1 VKWRA
6 LAALLLIASCSR
18 PAAKP
23 PAASNDPNQLPTDI
37 INEQSSLL
45 DITRGATIVSRT
57 GENLL
62 LTSALNTIDGDIG
75 TYWQSPPHD
84 FPQSIVIGLGA
95 PSNID
100 RVGIRSLAQYGFV
113 AGRVTF
119 ETSLDGNTWSR
130 LTTITASEV
139 REGQWWD
146 VPSAKASYLRVTI
159 PAPSTKAHD
168 VRLHS
173 IYAHGAEIAPRIDP
187 RIDGCWSVNGSAAAF
202 VQHAAHATGVLAR
215 GAQPVFLDGA
225 TNGRLWRFNWIR
237 GNDFG
242 FAALTI
248 AQDGKHLNAIEWHE
262 QAIPLFRSAALFGE
276 RATCAAPAPRDDVP
290 LAVLHRAG
298 RVSLFALQFDATGQ
312 LDANASREALQ
323 SILAIARVAP
333 PVVLVAHEFRQTDAR
348 RNKELAQREIDS
360 LKAALIPLGA
370 DLSRISFLA
379 AGSDNPRHIPETDV
393 ARAIYSSVEMEV
405 RR

>member
-1 VKWRA
+1 MKLRA

-23 PAASNDPNQLPTDI
+23 PAASNDPNALPTDI
-37 INEQSSLL
+37 VNEQSSLL
-45 DITRGATIVSRT
+45 DITKGATIVSRT

-62 LTSALNTIDGDIG
+62 LTSALNTIDGDVG

-100 RVGIRSLAQYGFV
+100 RVGIRSLTQYGFV
-113 AGRVTF
+113 AGRVAF
-119 ETSLDGNTWSR
+119 EYSLDGNTWNP

-139 REGQWWD
+139 REGQWWN
-146 VPSAKASYLRVTI
+146 VPSVKASYLRVTI
-159 PAPSTKAHD
+159 PEAAAKAHD

-173 IYAHGAEIAPRIDP
+173 IYAHGAEIAPRVDP
-187 RIDGCWSVNGSAAAF
+187 SIDGCWEVNGSAAAF
-202 VQHAAHATGVLAR
+202 VQHGAHATGVLTR

-248 AQDGKHLNAIEWHE
+248 AQDGKHLDAIEWHE
-262 QAIPLFRSAALFGE
+262 QAIPLFRSAPLFGE
-276 RATCAAPAPRDDVP
+276 RSSCSAPAPHDDVP

-298 RVSLFALQFDATGQ
+298 RVSLFALQFDATGK
-312 LDANASREALQ
+312 LDAIASREALQ
-323 SILAIARVAP
+323 SILKIARVAP
-333 PVVLVAHEFRQTDAR
+333 PVVLVAHEFRQPDAR
-348 RNKELAQREIDS
+348 RNKEIAQREIDS
-360 LKAALIPLGA
+360 LKAALLPLGA

-379 AGSDNPRHIPETDV
+379 AGSDNPRHVPETDV